1 MRQPPG
7 PGVYAAPVATE
18 ATTVPGEERAWLLR
32 ALLVLIDPRPVFA
45 ALRDDSEEAAG
56 ARQEAVMAIVL
67 LAGIASVLW
76 TPVAGGLLDQSGI
89 DGLLVAVW
97 AFIGGG
103 IYGLIVYWAAGA
115 ALYGGV
121 RAAGSQGT
129 FRRARHLL
137 AYSAAPLA
145 LSLVVWPIR
154 LTVYGGDVFRAGGS
168 DTGVGNALFLVV
180 ELGFAAWALALLAL
194 GIRTVHGWSWVRT
207 LEGVALTVAIA
218 ALVVV
223 GVHVL

>member
-1 MRQPPG
+1 
-7 PGVYAAPVATE
+7 VASE
-18 ATTVPGEERAWLLR
+18 ATIVPGGEREWLLR

-56 ARQEAVMAIVL
+56 MRQEAVTAIVL

-103 IYGLIVYWAAGA
+103 SYGLIVYWAAGA
-115 ALYGGV
+115 ALYAGV
-121 RAAGSQGT
+121 HAAGSLGS
-129 FRRARHLL
+129 FRRARHVL
-137 AYSAAPLA
+137 AFAAAPLGI
-145 LSLVVWPIR
+145 SLLVWPVR
-154 LTVYGGDVFRAGGS
+154 LAVYGGDVFRAGGS
-168 DTGVGNALFLVV
+168 DTGAGNDLFVAV
-180 ELGFAAWALALLAL
+180 ELGFAAWSLALLAL
-194 GIRTVHGWSWVRT
+194 GVRTVHGWSWPRAV
-207 LEGVALTVAIA
+207 GGIALAVAIA
-218 ALVVV
+218 ALAVV

>member
-1 MRQPPG
+1 M
-7 PGVYAAPVATE
+7 ATE
-18 ATTVPGEERAWLLR
+18 AEATTRVGDERTWLLR
-32 ALLVLIDPRPVFA
+32 ALLVLIDPRTVFA
-45 ALRDDSEEAAG
+45 ALRDDSEESAN
-56 ARQEAVMAIVL
+56 ARQEAVTALVL

-115 ALYGGV
+115 ALYAGV
-121 RAAGSQGT
+121 RAAGSAGS

-137 AYSAAPLA
+137 AFAAAPLA
-145 LSLVVWPIR
+145 LSLVVWPVR
-154 LTVYGGDVFRAGGS
+154 LAAYGGDVFRAGGS
-168 DTGVGNALFLVV
+168 DTGLVNVLFVAA
-180 ELGFAAWALALLAL
+180 ELGFAAWTLALLAV
-194 GIRTVHGWSWVRT
+194 GVRTVHGWTWPRS
-207 LEGVALTVAIA
+207 LEGVALAVAIA

-223 GVHVL
+223 GVRVL